1 MDVLHTV
8 VTEWSFTQSARKD
21 EQMQSILEFVTNEST
36 SSYCDN
42 CLAIL
47 GPIDKYLT
55 LFQCKTLKAD
65 SFRKQN
71 SSF

>member
-1 MDVLHTV
+1 
-8 VTEWSFTQSARKD
+8 
-21 EQMQSILEFVTNEST
+21 
-36 SSYCDN
+36 
-42 CLAIL
+42 L

-71 SSF
+71 SSFWSL